1 MTHRPHPAA
10 LAASAAFKAA
20 AEQQQPRP
28 LIPCRFAAATGRP
41 CPIHAEARTTITIT
55 PQCEDPDQLTIKADS
70 HGISPAAVAYALR
83 QTADQLDEKARALGD
98 EPIPYRATV
107 HDALLDEQARQL
119 ADAITELG
127 TARGWS
133 VWAADYIHPD
143 RAFVDPGA
151 PEADE
156 HQAAEEQQAAGRFT
170 RLAEEFAAGQA
181 RCDAV
186 ADQYAT
192 TPPDWVD
199 EVREALAFNAR
210 ATAHPA
216 VITLRDVL
224 LDTRERTP
232 GQALDAACILLAA
245 HTRELSRQAEDQIT
259 AHRAETPKGRDVRAL
274 RTGMASIRR
283 LLDEAARRLD
293 PQT

>member
-1 MTHRPHPAA
+1 MTYRPHPAA
-10 LAASAAFKAA
+10 VAASAAFKAA

-55 PQCEDPDQLTIKADS
+55 PQCGDPDQVTIKADS

-98 EPIPYRATV
+98 EPIPYRVTV

-143 RAFVDPGA
+143 RTFVDPGA
-151 PEADE
+151 PDADE
-156 HQAAEEQQAAGRFT
+156 HQAAEEQQAAGRF
-170 RLAEEFAAGQA
+170 AEELAAGQA

-192 TPPDWVD
+192 APDWVD
-199 EVREALAFNAR
+199 EVRQALAFNAR

-224 LDTRERTP
+224 LDTAERTP
-232 GQALDAACILLAA
+232 RQALDAACILLAA
-245 HTRELSRQAEDQIT
+245 HTRELSAQAENQIT
-259 AHRAETPKGRDVRAL
+259 AHRAETPKGSGVRAL